1 MGRLKDKAAL
11 FSDCMVAAMNTA
23 VKSDV
28 PITQEK
34 SQELGITPFDNA
46 QLQGFLKD
54 RTDQTAHAIVR
65 GNRSGVALESYR
77 LLCKEFNP
85 ITLQGTITAQHY
97 EQNPKKGH
105 QTRRAPG
112 EIA

>member
-1 MGRLKDKAAL
+1 
-11 FSDCMVAAMNTA
+11 MVAAMNTA

-28 PITQEK
+28 PITLEK
-34 SQELGITPFDNA
+34 SQELGLTPVDNA

-65 GNRSGVALESYR
+65 GNRSEVALESYR

-97 EQNPKKGH
+97 EQNPKKA
-105 QTRRAPG
+105 TKLAELPARLL
-112 EIA
+112 E